1 MGYIKRGVH
10 LEVLFS
16 SSGLKFSLT
25 NFLPVLFIFQ
35 RIRTIVTWAVSCQL
49 SDRRLR

>member
-25 NFLPVLFIFQ
+25 NFYQFCLYFRECEPLLPGLS
-35 RIRTIVTWAVSCQL
+35 AVSCQT
-49 SDRRLR
+49 DA